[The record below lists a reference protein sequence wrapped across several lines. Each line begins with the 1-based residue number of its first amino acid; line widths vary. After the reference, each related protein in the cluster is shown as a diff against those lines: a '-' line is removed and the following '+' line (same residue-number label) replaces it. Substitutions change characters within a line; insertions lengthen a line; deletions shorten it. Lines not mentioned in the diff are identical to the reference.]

1 MVNGVKDKTLGLFK
15 TNATKDYIKPKRVK
29 NVYHGGKKPR
39 KLKIKKQS
47 EDNIIKSIRNLF
59 RLEKKNE
66 TIKNRVIRD
75 VNNLFEQEK
84 DY

>member
-39 KLKIKKQS
+39 KLKIK
-47 EDNIIKSIRNLF
+47 
-59 RLEKKNE
+59 
-66 TIKNRVIRD
+66 
-75 VNNLFEQEK
+75 NNLK
-84 DY
+84 ITYN